1 MFSKILVPLDGNT
14 EAETA
19 LPFAAEIAKRFG
31 ASVVLLQVTPGYGQ
45 IIGATAAESFG
56 ASGSVQAAA
65 DIAVAAESAAS
76 AYLDAIRSK
85 FGTPDWQTVVGEG
98 GQASTI
104 VEQAHAAD
112 ADLIVMATHA
122 RSGLKRLFLG
132 SVSSDVIRDAGIPV
146 LVVHRE
152 QDEE

>member
-1 MFSKILVPLDGNT
+1 MFSKILVPLDGN
-14 EAETA
+14 ETA
-19 LPFAAEIAKRFG
+19 EAAIPFAAEMAKRFESG
-31 ASVVLLQVTPGYGQ
+31 VVLLQVTPGYGQ

-76 AYLDAIRSK
+76 AYLDAVRTKYGIAA
-85 FGTPDWQTVVGEG
+85 WQTIVGEG
-98 GQASTI
+98 NNASSI
-104 VEQAHAAD
+104 VEQAHAVG

-132 SVSSDVIRDAGIPV
+132 SVSEDVIRNAGIPV
-146 LVVHRE
+146 LVVHSE
-152 QDEE
+152 VDDD